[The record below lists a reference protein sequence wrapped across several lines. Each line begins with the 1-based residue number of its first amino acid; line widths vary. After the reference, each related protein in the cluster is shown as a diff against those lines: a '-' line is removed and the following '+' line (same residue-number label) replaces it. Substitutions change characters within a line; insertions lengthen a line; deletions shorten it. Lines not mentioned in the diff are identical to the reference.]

1 MASQPAGSPWPSNN
15 LLGIS
20 HNPAATLHAYLHIP
34 FCVTR
39 CGYCDF
45 NTYTAGELP
54 GLAQQD
60 FHEVLAREI
69 DWSQQVLV
77 QNEMPQREISTVFIG
92 GGTPSQLQPTQ
103 IGSLLQRL
111 NSVFGISAG
120 AEVTM
125 EANPDDVDHRLLAEF
140 QSAGVNRISFGV
152 QSFDPQVLRTLERRH
167 DAARVPEVVLAASE
181 LGLRTSIDLIFGTP
195 GESLSSWER
204 TLTTASELPI
214 EHISAYALIIE
225 PGTKLHRQVRSGEL
239 LPQDDD
245 EQAEKYWLADQ
256 RLSLAGFRWYEVSN
270 FTRGEPSAHNL
281 AYWQSQDWWGY
292 GPGAHSHLAGTRW
305 WNTKHPARYGEALQ
319 QGSPAAGVEKLTAE
333 QRNTER
339 VLLVMRLDSGV
350 SVAELQKLGVSR
362 AAINQELELG
372 NLIQVGNRVA
382 LSRESRFLADGI
394 ILRLLTA
401 ATP

>member
-1 MASQPAGSPWPSNN
+1 MVSQPAGSPWPTNN
-15 LLGIS
+15 LLGIAP
-20 HNPAATLHAYLHIP
+20 NPAATLHAYLHIP

-45 NTYTAGELP
+45 NTYTASELP
-54 GLAQQD
+54 GVAKQD

-69 DWSQQVLV
+69 DWSQQVLT
-77 QNEMPQREISTVFIG
+77 QNVMPQREISTVFIG

-125 EANPDDVDHRLLAEF
+125 EANPDDVDERLLAEF

-152 QSFDPQVLRTLERRH
+152 QSFDSEVLRTLERRH
-167 DAARVPEVVLAASE
+167 DAARVAEVVSVASG

-195 GESLSSWER
+195 GESISSWER
-204 TLTTASELPI
+204 TLTIASELPV

-256 RLSLAGFRWYEVSN
+256 RLSLAGFSWYEVSN
-270 FTRGEPSAHNL
+270 FTRGAPSAHNL

-319 QGSPAAGVEKLTAE
+319 NGSPVAGIEKLTAE

-339 VLLVMRLDSGV
+339 VLLGMRLESGV
-350 SVAELQKLGVSR
+350 SVSELQKLGVTQS
-362 AAINQELELG
+362 AIDQELELG

-382 LSRESRFLADGI
+382 LSGQSRFLADGI

>member
-1 MASQPAGSPWPSNN
+1 MVSQPAGKPWPTNN
-15 LLGIS
+15 VLGIAPDS
-20 HNPAATLHAYLHIP
+20 VATLHAYLHIP

-45 NTYTAGELP
+45 NTYTTSELP
-54 GLAQQD
+54 GVAQQD
-60 FHEVLAREI
+60 FQKVLAREI
-69 DWSQQVLV
+69 DWSQQVLT
-77 QNEMPQREISTVFIG
+77 QNAVPKRKISSVFIG

-103 IGSLLQRL
+103 IGFLLERL

-125 EANPDDVDHRLLAEF
+125 EANPDDVDRQLLAEF
-140 QSAGVNRISFGV
+140 QSVGVNRISFGV

-195 GESLSSWER
+195 GESISSWER
-204 TLTTASELPI
+204 TLTIASELPI

-256 RLSLAGFRWYEVSN
+256 RLSLAGFSWYEVSN
-270 FTRGEPSAHNL
+270 FTRGGPSTHNL

-319 QGSPAAGVEKLTAE
+319 KGSPAAGVEKLTAE

-339 VLLVMRLDSGV
+339 VLLGMRLESGV

-362 AAINQELELG
+362 VAIDQELELG
-372 NLIQVGNRVA
+372 NLIQAGNRVA

-394 ILRLLTA
+394 ILRLLTP